1 MPAKSNNKKT
11 ARHNTNSVRI
21 IAGDWRGRKLS
32 FPDIPGLRPTGDRT
46 RETVFNWLAPYI
58 YESRVLDLFAGSGAL
73 GMEAISRGAKHCI
86 FVEAEHQAAQSL
98 SNNLKS
104 LQCDIGKVIQ
114 KNAFDALYEIP
125 AHSIDL
131 LFLDPPF
138 DAQLHQSIL
147 DSLGARQIL
156 APSALVYLEAP
167 SHELIQLPIGW
178 SQLKEKVSG
187 QVRFSL
193 YQTAAD

>member
-98 SNNLKS
+98 SNNLES

-114 KNAFDALYEIP
+114 KNAFDALCEIAP
-125 AHSIDL
+125 HSIDL

-138 DAQLHQSIL
+138 DAQLYQSIL
-147 DSLGARQIL
+147 DSLGTRQIL
-156 APSALVYLEAP
+156 VHSALVYIEAP
-167 SHELIQLPIGW
+167 SHELFQLPIGW
-178 SQLKEKVSG
+178 SQIKEKVSG

-193 YQTAAD
+193 YQTATD